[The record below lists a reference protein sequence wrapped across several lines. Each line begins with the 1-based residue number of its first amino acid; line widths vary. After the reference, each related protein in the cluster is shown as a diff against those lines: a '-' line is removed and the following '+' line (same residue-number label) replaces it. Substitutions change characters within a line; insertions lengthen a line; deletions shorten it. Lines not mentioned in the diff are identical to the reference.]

1 MSAWCQCGFFLSSR
15 RRHTRCALV
24 TGVQTCALPISS
36 GAPPRAR
43 AANDRG
49 SRTAPGNRAQD
60 HTPAK
65 RTAAVVK
72 GRPAGS
78 SALRRWLAHI
88 PAAERGKRDP
98 SLKPTTRIPA
108 FVERAH
114 GGEHFIDRY
123 GAFCAR
129 GFAKRSEAPTS
140 ELQSLMRISYAVFCL
155 KKKTKQP
162 INTHNIR
169 DSTENINH

>member
-1 MSAWCQCGFFLSSR
+1 MIR
-15 RRHTRCALV
+15 RPPRSTRTDTLFPY
-24 TGVQTCALPISS
+24 TTLFRS
-36 GAPPRAR
+36 APPRSR

-114 GGEHFIDRY
+114 GGEHFI
-123 GAFCAR
+123 
-129 GFAKRSEAPTS
+129 RSEEHTCTPVTNS
-140 ELQSLMRISYAVFCL
+140 HLVCRIML
-155 KKKTKQP
+155 EKKK
-162 INTHNIR
+162 
-169 DSTENINH
+169 